1 MNWTILNGVKSGK
14 HQCIKSS
21 LGVVNWEIEFFISR
35 VRIAS
40 YFDGG

>member
-35 VRIAS
+35 TFNVGL
-40 YFDGG
+40 DQV